1 MLKIRTGGLV
11 SPAGARAWINEW
23 IEAPEAEQLDLE
35 RWGELEEVGRWWE
48 DSLVDIGDS
57 GDLDTLFGRAIFIDG
72 FLCQIMKD
80 GSLRSA
86 LLSDVD
92 GSPMF
97 FNISG
102 TVDVGN
108 NRESLTT
115 PTVSSPRGSRRR
127 SAALKAPG
135 TSRSLRTTRV
145 KVRCSSPSLG
155 GPRVSSGSPLGG
167 TRPSSRYRKT
177 AASPCQA
184 IR

>member
-57 GDLDTLFGRAIFIDG
+57 GDFDTLFGRAIFIDG

-86 LLSDVD
+86 LLSW
-92 GSPMF
+92 
-97 FNISG
+97 
-102 TVDVGN
+102 
-108 NRESLTT
+108 
-115 PTVSSPRGSRRR
+115 SSPR
-127 SAALKAPG
+127 
-135 TSRSLRTTRV
+135 
-145 KVRCSSPSLG
+145 
-155 GPRVSSGSPLGG
+155 
-167 TRPSSRYRKT
+167 
-177 AASPCQA
+177 
-184 IR
+184 